1 MILSAA
7 KYRRRKPRITRPP
20 VGLSIV
26 AVKTSTPPEQ
36 VKIYFSAPITWNGTD
51 TPTAFMAYTADGFV
65 DSCINVIA
73 TGVDWI
79 EVEFNGS
86 VAAGADWQVNTP
98 LVGIS
103 PAVTWPQS
111 GTVTA

>member
-20 VGLSIV
+20 VGLAIV
-26 AVKTSTPPEQ
+26 AVRTSTPAEQ

-51 TPTAFMAYTADGFV
+51 TPTSFMAYTSDGFV

-73 TGVDWI
+73 AGSDWI

-86 VAAGADWQVNTP
+86 VAAGADWQLNGP
-98 LVGIS
+98 MAGI
-103 PAVTWPQS
+103 
-111 GTVTA
+111 